1 LRTARLSGFQLQE
14 ETIMASAQMPDE
26 FMEELEAHLPPE
38 QPVRPKGGRPPVA
51 HTVVMR
57 AIWFVLCSG

>member
-1 LRTARLSGFQLQE
+1 MARLSVFQPQE

-38 QPVRPKGGRPPVA
+38 QPVGPKGVA
-51 HTVVMR
+51 RRSLMR
-57 AIWFVLCSG
+57 S